1 MVLVCGA
8 RQVLLQY
15 IADESLRSVNG
26 SRLPPLSD
34 DTHEDDDGDN
44 EDNTKIVAAARG
56 LAIAVRVV
64 RGDEEIARGGHV
76 EALDIA
82 LGDQVRC
89 SFP

>member
-1 MVLVCGA
+1 M
-8 RQVLLQY
+8 LLQH

-26 SRLPPLSD
+26 SRFSRSD

-44 EDNTKIVAAARG
+44 EDNTNIVAAARG